1 MTEREVR
8 QMLTAS
14 AEEDYKAFNEKLQT
28 SKSPQMGVRLG
39 EVRKIARA
47 LAKDGWQEY
56 VLRLN
61 DGCFHEEKLA
71 AGMSIFYSKADI
83 EEKLR
88 YTEKFI
94 PYIDGWGICD
104 SVCSTIKLKK
114 DEIDIFWDYALK
126 KAVSGKEFEARFG
139 LVSML
144 QCFVNEK
151 YIDRVI
157 DIVDTLEYAGYYD
170 SMAAAW
176 LLAECMIKFPDKTF
190 EYMKT
195 SSLDATVY
203 NKAISKMRESYRVS
217 SEMKDELKK
226 MKKAVK

>member
-1 MTEREVR
+1 MTKTEVR
-8 QMLTAS
+8 QMLMAS

-28 SKSPQMGVRLG
+28 SKSPQMGVRMG

-56 VLRLN
+56 VLGLN

-83 EEKLR
+83 EEKIR

-94 PYIDGWGICD
+94 PYIDGWEICD

-195 SSLDATVY
+195 SSLDAAVY

>member
-1 MTEREVR
+1 MTETEVR
-8 QMLTAS
+8 QMLMAS

-56 VLRLN
+56 VLGLN

-83 EEKLR
+83 EEKIR

-104 SVCSTIKLKK
+104 SVCNTIKLKK

-195 SSLDATVY
+195 SSLDAAVY

>member
-1 MTEREVR
+1 MTETEVR
-8 QMLTAS
+8 QMLMAS

-28 SKSPQMGVRLG
+28 SKSPQMGVRMG

-56 VLRLN
+56 VLGLD

-114 DEIDIFWDYALK
+114 DEIDIFWDYVLK

-176 LLAECMIKFPDKTF
+176 LLA
-190 EYMKT
+190 
-195 SSLDATVY
+195 L
-203 NKAISKMRESYRVS
+203 
-217 SEMKDELKK
+217 
-226 MKKAVK
+226 